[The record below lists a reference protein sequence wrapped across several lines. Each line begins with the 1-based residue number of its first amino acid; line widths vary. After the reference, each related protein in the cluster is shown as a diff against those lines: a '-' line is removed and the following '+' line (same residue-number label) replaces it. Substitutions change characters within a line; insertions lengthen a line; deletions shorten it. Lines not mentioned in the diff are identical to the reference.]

1 MKTVSKLIITLLFL
15 AGATAA
21 NAQFKAGL
29 RFGGNLSN
37 IITDEEDFKERIN
50 EKIGFHGG
58 ITAEYMFSPSIGIQT
73 AILYSEKGSKLLFLD
88 TETSIEDGRALYKV
102 YLTPKLGY
110 IEMPLHA
117 VYKLPLGAA
126 SSLTFSA
133 GPYIGY
139 GVTEKIKM
147 HYDLKFTGDITKES
161 KKETRESLDE
171 FTENMEKGLNENIV
185 LFKEDGILTP
195 FDFGAGLSVGYELLQ
210 RFEIKAGMDM
220 GLKNILRENEDESI
234 KNTNIYLSL
243 GFKF

>member
-117 VYKLPLGAA
+117 VYKLPLDVV
-126 SSLTFSA
+126 SSITFSA
-133 GPYIGY
+133 GPYIAY
-139 GVTEKIKM
+139 GVTEAFKV
-147 HYDLKFTGDITKES
+147 HYDLSFTGDVTTEA
-161 KKETRESLDE
+161 KKERR
-171 FTENMEKGLNENIV
+171 KGLDIMTEEMEIGFNETYI
-185 LFKEDGILTP
+185 LFKEDGLLTP
-195 FDFGAGLSVGYELLQ
+195 FDFGAGVAIGCELQ
-210 RFEIKAGMDM
+210 GFEAKIGMDM
-220 GLKNILRENEDESI
+220 GLKNIYREKEDNSI
-234 KNTNIYLSL
+234 KNTNIFLSL

>member
-110 IEMPLHA
+110 IEMPRPA
-117 VYKLPLGAA
+117 VYKLP
-126 SSLTFSA
+126 
-133 GPYIGY
+133 
-139 GVTEKIKM
+139 
-147 HYDLKFTGDITKES
+147 
-161 KKETRESLDE
+161 
-171 FTENMEKGLNENIV
+171 
-185 LFKEDGILTP
+185 
-195 FDFGAGLSVGYELLQ
+195 
-210 RFEIKAGMDM
+210 
-220 GLKNILRENEDESI
+220 
-234 KNTNIYLSL
+234 
-243 GFKF
+243 